1 MSYEPAAR
9 RTELRALYAT
19 GAARRNVRDPRAL
32 VRKWSRRA
40 LRLYA
45 ATVRDDE
52 QLLDGYLAH
61 LRVERGLAA
70 RSVEA
75 YAGDLLRFAVFT
87 RQAGKNFLSVDS
99 GDVAGW
105 LVALSQDGISAR
117 AQARK
122 LSALRGM
129 FKFFLAEKH
138 VAVDPTATIQGPKL
152 PRKLPHVLSF
162 AEVETLLAAPDRT
175 SARGLRDAAMMQL
188 LYASGL
194 RVSELV
200 GLKLTDVDLD
210 QSFVSVLGK
219 GNRRRL
225 VPFGE
230 VAKES
235 LLTYLRDVRPRW
247 AEKQKSPHLFL
258 TERSRGM
265 TRQGFWKLLGR
276 YARTAGI
283 DKPISPHKLR
293 HSFATH
299 LLERGADLRSVQTML
314 GHADI
319 ATTQVYTHVTTEHLR
334 AAHAKFHPR
343 G

>member
-1 MSYEPAAR
+1 MRHRAWLG
-9 RTELRALYAT
+9 RTL
-19 GAARRNVRDPRAL
+19 
-32 VRKWSRRA
+32 RRA
-40 LRLYA
+40 APTARNWSA
-45 ATVRDDE
+45 ATRRSYGVFVRDDD
-52 QLLDGYLAH
+52 QLLEAYLDH

-75 YAGDLLRFAVFT
+75 YAGDLVRYAVYV
-87 RQAGKNFLSVDS
+87 RQAGKTFATSDS

-105 LVALSQDGISAR
+105 LVALSQAGISAR

-122 LSALRGM
+122 LSALRGF
-129 FKFFLAEKH
+129 FKFLLQEKV
-138 VAVDPTATIQGPKL
+138 VAADPSATMKGPKL
-152 PRKLPHVLSF
+152 PRKLPHVLAFS
-162 AEVETLLAAPDRT
+162 EVETLLAAPDRA
-175 SARGLRDAAMMQL
+175 SSRGLRDYAMIQL

-200 GLKLTDVDLD
+200 GLKLADIDMD

-230 VAKES
+230 VARDALS
-235 LLTYLRDVRPRW
+235 AYLREVRPKW
-247 AEKQKSPHLFL
+247 VEKVKSAHLFL
-258 TERSRGM
+258 TERGTGM

-276 YARTAGI
+276 YARVAGI
-283 DKPISPHKLR
+283 EKSISPHKLR

>member
-1 MSYEPAAR
+1 M
-9 RTELRALYAT
+9 
-19 GAARRNVRDPRAL
+19 
-32 VRKWSRRA
+32 
-40 LRLYA
+40 
-45 ATVRDDE
+45 RDDDF
-52 QLLDGYLAH
+52 LLDGYLSH

-87 RQAGKNFLSVDS
+87 RRDLTKAFNAIDS
-99 GDVAGW
+99 GDVAAW
-105 LVALSQDGISAR
+105 LVSLSKEGISAR

-122 LSALRGM
+122 LSALRG
-129 FKFFLAEKH
+129 FFRFLVAERH
-138 VAVDPTATIQGPKL
+138 VTADPTALVSGPRL
-152 PRKLPHVLSF
+152 PRKLPQVLTF
-162 AEVETLLAAPDRT
+162 AEVETLLVAPDAHSPRG
-175 SARGLRDAAMMQL
+175 ARDRSMLQL

-200 GLKLTDVDLD
+200 GLKLPDVDLD
-210 QSFVSVLGK
+210 QGIVTAFGK
-219 GNRRRL
+219 GSKRRR

-230 VAKES
+230 VARAA
-235 LLTYLRDVRPRW
+235 LTTYLRDVRPRW
-247 AEKQKSPHLFL
+247 SVKGESFHLFL
-258 TERSRGM
+258 TERGTGM

-276 YARTAGI
+276 YARAAGI

-299 LLERGADLRSVQTML
+299 LLERGADLRAVQTML

-319 ATTQVYTHVTTEHLR
+319 ATTQVYTHVTSEHLR
-334 AAHAKFHPR
+334 ASHERYHPR

>member
-1 MSYEPAAR
+1 
-9 RTELRALYAT
+9 
-19 GAARRNVRDPRAL
+19 
-32 VRKWSRRA
+32 
-40 LRLYA
+40 
-45 ATVRDDE
+45 VRDDDL
-52 QLLDGYLAH
+52 LLDGYLDH

-75 YAGDLLRFAVFT
+75 YAGDLIRFAVFT
-87 RQAGKNFLSVDS
+87 RQAGKTFATADS

-105 LVALSQDGISAR
+105 LVSLSKAGISAR

-122 LSALRGM
+122 LSALRG
-129 FKFFLAEKH
+129 FYKFLLAEKH
-138 VAVDPTATIQGPKL
+138 VPGDPTTLITGPKL

-162 AEVETLLAAPDRT
+162 EEVETLLRAPDRAT
-175 SARGLRDAAMMQL
+175 PRGSRDYAMIQL

-200 GLKLTDVDLD
+200 GLKLSDVDMD

-219 GNRRRL
+219 GSKRRL

-230 VAKES
+230 VARDAM
-235 LLTYLRDVRPRW
+235 LGYLREVRPRW
-247 AEKQKSPHLFL
+247 AERAQSPHLFI
-258 TERSRGM
+258 TERGTGM

-276 YARTAGI
+276 YARSAGI

-319 ATTQVYTHVTTEHLR
+319 ATTQVYTHVTTDHVK
-334 AAHAKFHPR
+334 AAHARFHPR

>member
-1 MSYEPAAR
+1 M
-9 RTELRALYAT
+9 
-19 GAARRNVRDPRAL
+19 
-32 VRKWSRRA
+32 
-40 LRLYA
+40 
-45 ATVRDDE
+45 RDDDY
-52 QLLDGYLAH
+52 LLDGYLSH

-87 RQAGKNFLSVDS
+87 RNDLTKAFAAIDA
-99 GDVAGW
+99 GDVAAW
-105 LVALSQDGISAR
+105 LVSLSKEGISAR

-122 LSALRGM
+122 LSALRG
-129 FKFFLAEKH
+129 FYKFLVAEHH
-138 VAVDPTATIQGPKL
+138 VPADPTALVTGPRL

-162 AEVETLLAAPDRT
+162 QEVETLLDAPDART
-175 SARGLRDAAMMQL
+175 PRGTRDRAMIQL

-200 GLKLTDVDLD
+200 GLKLSDVDID
-210 QSFVSVLGK
+210 QGIVTAYGK
-219 GNRRRL
+219 GGKRRR

-230 VAKES
+230 VARVALS
-235 LLTYLRDVRPRW
+235 TYLRDVRPRW
-247 AEKQKSPHLFL
+247 ALKGESVHLFL
-258 TERSRGM
+258 TERGSGM

-276 YARTAGI
+276 YARAAGI
-283 DKPISPHKLR
+283 SKPISPHKLR

-299 LLERGADLRSVQTML
+299 LLERGADLRAVQTML

-319 ATTQVYTHVTTEHLR
+319 ATTQVYTHVTSEHLR
-334 AAHAKFHPR
+334 AAHERFHPR

>member
-1 MSYEPAAR
+1 M
-9 RTELRALYAT
+9 
-19 GAARRNVRDPRAL
+19 
-32 VRKWSRRA
+32 
-40 LRLYA
+40 
-45 ATVRDDE
+45 RDDDL
-52 QLLDGYLAH
+52 LLDGYLDH
-61 LRVERGLAA
+61 LRVERGLAS
-70 RSVEA
+70 RSVDA
-75 YAGDLLRFAVFT
+75 YAGDLIRFAVYA
-87 RQAGKNFLSVDS
+87 RQAGKSFDAIDG

-105 LVALSQDGISAR
+105 LVSLSKAGISAR

-122 LSALRGM
+122 LSALRG
-129 FKFFLAEKH
+129 FYKFLLIERH
-138 VAVDPTATIQGPKL
+138 VQSDPTALITGPKL
-152 PRKLPHVLSF
+152 PRKLPHVLTF
-162 AEVETLLAAPDRT
+162 EEVEMLLGAPDR
-175 SARGLRDAAMMQL
+175 SSPRGVRDFAMIQL

-200 GLKLTDVDLD
+200 GLKLADIDVD

-219 GNRRRL
+219 GSKRRL

-230 VAKES
+230 VAREAIG
-235 LLTYLRDVRPRW
+235 TYMRDTRPRW
-247 AEKQKSPHLFL
+247 AERARSPHLFL
-258 TERSRGM
+258 TERGTGM

-283 DKPISPHKLR
+283 DKAISPHKLR

-319 ATTQVYTHVTTEHLR
+319 ATTQVYTHVTSDHVK
-334 AAHAKFHPR
+334 AAHSRFHPR

>member
-1 MSYEPAAR
+1 M
-9 RTELRALYAT
+9 
-19 GAARRNVRDPRAL
+19 
-32 VRKWSRRA
+32 
-40 LRLYA
+40 
-45 ATVRDDE
+45 
-52 QLLDGYLAH
+52 LLDGYLDH
-61 LRVERGLAA
+61 LRVEKGLAA

-75 YAGDLLRFAVFT
+75 YAGDLIRFAVYV
-87 RQAGKNFLSVDS
+87 RQAGKTFATVDS

-105 LVALSQDGISAR
+105 LVSLSKAGISAR

-122 LSALRGM
+122 LSALRG
-129 FKFFLAEKH
+129 FYKFLLVEKH
-138 VAVDPTATIQGPKL
+138 IQSDPTALVTGPKL

-162 AEVETLLAAPDRT
+162 QEVEQLLMAPDRC
-175 SARGLRDAAMMQL
+175 SPRGARDYAMIQL

-200 GLKLTDVDLD
+200 GLKVSDVDLD

-219 GNRRRL
+219 GDKRRL

-230 VAKES
+230 VAKEA
-235 LLTYLRDVRPRW
+235 LLAYVREVRPKW
-247 AEKQKSPHLFL
+247 AARADSSHLFL
-258 TERSRGM
+258 TERGKGM

-276 YARTAGI
+276 YARAAGI

-319 ATTQVYTHVTTEHLR
+319 ATTQVYTHVTAEHLR
-334 AAHAKFHPR
+334 VTHGRFHPR

>member
-1 MSYEPAAR
+1 M
-9 RTELRALYAT
+9 
-19 GAARRNVRDPRAL
+19 
-32 VRKWSRRA
+32 
-40 LRLYA
+40 
-45 ATVRDDE
+45 
-52 QLLDGYLAH
+52 LLDGYLDH

-75 YAGDLLRFAVFT
+75 YAGDLIRFAVYT
-87 RQAGKNFLSVDS
+87 RQAGKAFATVDS
-99 GDVAGW
+99 GDVASW
-105 LVALSQDGISAR
+105 LVSLSKAGISAR

-122 LSALRGM
+122 LSALRG
-129 FKFFLAEKH
+129 FYKFLLAERH
-138 VAVDPTATIQGPKL
+138 VPSDPTALVTGPKL

-162 AEVETLLAAPDRT
+162 AEVETLLTAPDQST
-175 SARGLRDAAMMQL
+175 PRGVRDTAMIQL

-200 GLKLTDVDLD
+200 GLKISDVDLD
-210 QSFVSVLGK
+210 QSYVSVLGK
-219 GNRRRL
+219 GEKRRL

-230 VAKES
+230 VARDAM
-235 LLTYLRDVRPRW
+235 LRYVREVRPRW
-247 AEKQKSPHLFL
+247 AGRADSAHLFI
-258 TERSRGM
+258 TERGTGM

-319 ATTQVYTHVTTEHLR
+319 ATTQVYTHVTAEHLR
-334 AAHAKFHPR
+334 ATHGRFHPR

>member
-1 MSYEPAAR
+1 M
-9 RTELRALYAT
+9 
-19 GAARRNVRDPRAL
+19 
-32 VRKWSRRA
+32 
-40 LRLYA
+40 
-45 ATVRDDE
+45 
-52 QLLDGYLAH
+52 LLDGYLDH

-75 YAGDLLRFAVFT
+75 YAGDLIRFAVFV
-87 RQAGKNFLSVDS
+87 RQAEKAFAAVDA
-99 GDVAGW
+99 GDVAAW
-105 LVALSQDGISAR
+105 LVSLSRAGISAR

-122 LSALRGM
+122 LSALRG
-129 FKFFLAEKH
+129 FYKFLLAERH
-138 VAVDPTATIQGPKL
+138 VATDPTALVTGPKL

-162 AEVETLLAAPDRT
+162 GEVEMLLGAPDRT
-175 SARGLRDAAMMQL
+175 SARGARDFGMIQL

-200 GLKLTDVDLD
+200 GLKLSDLDLD
-210 QSFVSVLGK
+210 QSYVSVLGK
-219 GNRRRL
+219 GDKRRL

-230 VAKES
+230 VAKDS
-235 LLTYLRDVRPRW
+235 LVTYLREVRPKWSGRVGS
-247 AEKQKSPHLFL
+247 AHLFL
-258 TERSRGM
+258 TERGTGM

-276 YARTAGI
+276 YARAAGI
-283 DKPISPHKLR
+283 EKSISPHKLR

-319 ATTQVYTHVTTEHLR
+319 ATTQVYTHVTAEHLR
-334 AAHAKFHPR
+334 VAHGRFHPR

>member
-1 MSYEPAAR
+1 LPEIGGQAQS
-9 RTELRALYAT
+9 L
-19 GAARRNVRDPRAL
+19 
-32 VRKWSRRA
+32 
-40 LRLYA
+40 LRLSF
-45 ATVRDDE
+45 VRDDDL
-52 QLLDGYLAH
+52 LLDDYLDH

-75 YAGDLLRFAVFT
+75 YAGDLIRFAVYV
-87 RQAGKNFLSVDS
+87 RQAGKTFGTVDS

-105 LVALSQDGISAR
+105 LVSLSKAGISAR

-122 LSALRGM
+122 LSALRG
-129 FKFFLAEKH
+129 FYKFLLGEHH
-138 VAVDPTATIQGPKL
+138 VSADPTALITGPKL

-162 AEVETLLAAPDRT
+162 EEVETLLRAPDR
-175 SARGLRDAAMMQL
+175 AIPRGGRDFAMIQL

-200 GLKLTDVDLD
+200 GLKLSDVDLD
-210 QSFVSVLGK
+210 QSFMSVLGK
-219 GNRRRL
+219 GEKRRL

-230 VAKES
+230 VAKDALES
-235 LLTYLRDVRPRW
+235 YLREIRPRW
-247 AEKQKSPHLFL
+247 AERAKSPHLFI
-258 TERSRGM
+258 TERGTGM

-276 YARTAGI
+276 YARSAGI
-283 DKPISPHKLR
+283 EKSISPHKLR

-319 ATTQVYTHVTTEHLR
+319 ATTQVYTHVTAEHIR
-334 AAHAKFHPR
+334 TAHVRFHPR

>member
-1 MSYEPAAR
+1 
-9 RTELRALYAT
+9 
-19 GAARRNVRDPRAL
+19 
-32 VRKWSRRA
+32 
-40 LRLYA
+40 
-45 ATVRDDE
+45 VRDDDL
-52 QLLDGYLAH
+52 LLDGYLDH
-61 LRVERGLAA
+61 LRVEKGLAA
-70 RSVEA
+70 RSVDA
-75 YAGDLLRFAVFT
+75 YAGDLIRFAVYV
-87 RQAGKNFLSVDS
+87 RQAGKTFANVDG

-105 LVALSQDGISAR
+105 LVSLSKAGISAR

-122 LSALRGM
+122 LSALRG
-129 FKFFLAEKH
+129 FYKFLLTERH
-138 VAVDPTATIQGPKL
+138 VQTDPTALITGPKL
-152 PRKLPHVLSF
+152 PRKLPHVLTF
-162 AEVETLLAAPDRT
+162 QEVEVLLGAPDRAT
-175 SARGLRDAAMMQL
+175 PRGMRDFSMIQL

-200 GLKLTDVDLD
+200 GLKLAEIDVD
-210 QSFVSVLGK
+210 QSYVSVLGK
-219 GNRRRL
+219 GSKRRL

-230 VAKES
+230 VAREA
-235 LLTYLRDVRPRW
+235 LVTYLREVRPRW
-247 AEKQKSPHLFL
+247 AERARSPHLFL
-258 TERSRGM
+258 TERGTGM

-319 ATTQVYTHVTTEHLR
+319 ATTQVYTHVTSDHVKV
-334 AAHAKFHPR
+334 AHGKFHPR